1 MSISKLMGIIFFISI
16 LGSAGSI
23 FFLIYKSIKKQPK
36 KTALISVV
44 SCVVSVILFGI
55 LMTTT
60 MSPEERAALADRQ
73 AQKQAIESAEK
84 EAAEKA
90 AIEKIAKEK
99 EELTET
105 TKHSNTI
112 QDTNTTPE
120 QQIEQICK
128 DIVKDNFIEIDITN
142 NVTIPDGKTV
152 FLKVKAIDGIT
163 NETARTGTLWQ
174 SRDIIKALYTS
185 GLPIGDCK
193 IVSSSTL
200 VDKYGKKSEGVVMR
214 CALDAKTAEKI
225 NWENADTLKWEK
237 VLNEYWAHPSYK
249 K

>member
-36 KTALISVV
+36 RTALISIV

-73 AQKQAIESAEK
+73 AQKQAIESAKK
-84 EAAEKA
+84 EASEKA
-90 AIEKIAKEK
+90 AIEK
-99 EELTET
+99 EESTET
-105 TKHSNTI
+105 ATPSNAV
-112 QDTNTTPE
+112 QDTNLTPE
-120 QQIEQICK
+120 QTIEKICK
-128 DIVKDNFIEIDITN
+128 DIVNDNFIEIDITN

-152 FLKVKAIDGIT
+152 FLKVKAKDSLT
-163 NETARTGTLWQ
+163 NEMARTGTLWQ

-225 NWENADTLKWEK
+225 NWENADTLEWEK